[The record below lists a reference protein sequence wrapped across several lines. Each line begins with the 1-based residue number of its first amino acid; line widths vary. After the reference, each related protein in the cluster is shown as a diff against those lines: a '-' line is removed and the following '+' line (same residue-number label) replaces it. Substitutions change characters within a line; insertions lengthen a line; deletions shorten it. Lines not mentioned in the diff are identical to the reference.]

1 MRGNVTRKVRG
12 ALRGTV
18 AVVSAVSAAL
28 LVTSCDDGGDAKSGA
43 GQGAA
48 AVRPSPSPTPTSA
61 WDPRPRSIA
70 SLGDSITRGF
80 DACSVLK
87 DCPEASWAT
96 GTKVDSLARRLLP
109 SPATSSWNF
118 AKTGARMADLP
129 DQMRAAVQQ
138 KPQLVTVLVGANDA
152 CRNQVSYMTPVD
164 DFRADFESSVAEL
177 RKALPKSQLYVASV
191 PDLKRLWTSGRNN
204 SIAKTVWKLGICPTM
219 LRDPDAQ
226 DPASEERRA
235 QVDKR
240 VGEYNAVLKDVCGRD
255 KLCRY
260 DGSVHGYDF
269 DGDQLS
275 KWDWFHPSKNG
286 QGRLADMAYREI
298 TAVRPSGT

>member
-1 MRGNVTRKVRG
+1 MRGNAKSKVRG
-12 ALRGTV
+12 ALRGAV
-18 AVVSAVSAAL
+18 AVVASVSAAL
-28 LVTSCDDGGDAKSGA
+28 LVTSCDSQGGTRTDAA
-43 GQGAA
+43 PHAP
-48 AVRPSPSPTPTSA
+48 AVRPSPSPTPD
-61 WDPRPRSIA
+61 WNPRPQSIA

-109 SPATSSWNF
+109 SPATSSWNL

-129 DQMRAAVQQ
+129 DQMHTAIER

-152 CRNQVSYMTPVD
+152 CRNEVSYMTPVD

-191 PDLKRLWTSGRNN
+191 PDLKRLWTAGRTNGL
-204 SIAKTVWKLGICPTM
+204 AKTVWKLGLCPTM

-240 VGEYNAVLKDVCGRD
+240 VGEYNAVLKDVCRRD

-260 DGSVHGYDF
+260 DASVHSYDF

-286 QGRLADMAYREI
+286 QGRLAEMAYREI
-298 TAVRPSGT
+298 TAVRPTA